1 MARAER
7 GSSNLE
13 LARSPTDPPPTPDR
27 AAWAWEWLRRNPHYR
42 SAVRWAALPDIQILR
57 RSPALAVLTVA
68 EPSSLA
74 RAWGLIASETPDRE
88 AGPAQVFWRPD
99 VNPGVL
105 GARAEPCTQDDSIDV
120 SALSCAVTILRL
132 PGEEHVR
139 VSDGARS
146 IQFFVRDGTVLEG
159 PVQVRFALNGHG
171 VLAPRLDTMRR
182 FAALVRTKRFP
193 HSLFAPPP
201 HAVWWAQALT
211 AFDAAQVGLPRREI
225 AARLFGAEAAAKHW
239 PAESEWMRS
248 RVRRALQMGE
258 KLVSGGYRK
267 ILNPSRVRVHR
278 VVRDSLNETPT
289 QNDLPPGVATS

>member
-13 LARSPTDPPPTPDR
+13 LARSPTDPSPTPDR

-57 RSPALAVLTVA
+57 RTPPLTVLTFA
-68 EPSSLA
+68 EPSSFA
-74 RAWGLIASETPDRE
+74 RAWGLIAPEVPDRA
-88 AGPAQVFWRPD
+88 AGSAQVFWRPD

-105 GARAEPCTQDDSIDV
+105 GARVEPSSDGESVNLIELACT
-120 SALSCAVTILRL
+120 VTVLQL

-139 VSDGARS
+139 LSDGLRS
-146 IQFFVRDGTVLEG
+146 IQFFVRDGTVLNG
-159 PVQVRFALNGHG
+159 PVQVRFGMPGHG
-171 VLAPRLDTMRR
+171 VLTPRLDTMRR
-182 FAALVRTKRFP
+182 FAALLRTKRFP

-211 AFDAAQVGLPRREI
+211 AFDAAQIGLPRREI
-225 AARLFGAEAAAKHW
+225 AARLFGAEAAAQHW

-248 RVRRALQMGE
+248 RVRRAMQMGE
-258 KLVSGGYRK
+258 MLVNGGYRK
-267 ILNPSRVRVHR
+267 ILNPSGTRPRATEDKPSNR
-278 VVRDSLNETPT
+278 KPPT
-289 QNDLPPGVATS
+289 TNGQPRA